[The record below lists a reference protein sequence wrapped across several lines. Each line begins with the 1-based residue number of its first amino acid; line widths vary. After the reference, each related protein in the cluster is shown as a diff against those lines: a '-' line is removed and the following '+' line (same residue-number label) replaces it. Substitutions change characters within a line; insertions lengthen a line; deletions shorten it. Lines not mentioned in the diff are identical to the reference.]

1 MRHCFACDEAVSV
14 TVFFPLQALWRW
26 PVSLLAVL
34 RGIDGHV
41 AVRDHDQ
48 LYPCVTHDVVV

>member
-1 MRHCFACDEAVSV
+1 M
-14 TVFFPLQALWRW
+14 
-26 PVSLLAVL
+26 SLLVAL

-48 LYPCVTHDVVV
+48 LYARVTHDVVV